1 MGKQIVVP
9 IDYSEISKGL
19 IQLADEWALR
29 MSAKLHFLH
38 VNRLPEVS
46 YYPGHFEQV
55 DQRNESK
62 ELQLL
67 ENYLAPLDIKSD
79 YDNSHEYGTPYF
91 KIVELV
97 ESVAADLVIMAAH
110 SHTMLGRL
118 FLGSNTDYVV
128 HHVHCPIYVHRQ
140 TKSDLAKIV
149 LVPLDFSEAN
159 RTVVE
164 KAVAWA
170 ERTESEIHF
179 VHVMTPIDYSYY
191 GAEASWGMGKA
202 ELEVTEDQ
210 GLEAMEKFLS
220 PMEITVPV
228 KQVVLFGSASYL
240 RILEYQKEIRAGILM
255 LAGHDHTVAGR
266 IFLGSNTDYLLHHVD
281 VPMYV
286 FKS

>member
-9 IDYSEISKGL
+9 IDYSDISKGL

-67 ENYLAPLDIKSD
+67 ENFLAPLDLKAEFD
-79 YDNSHEYGTPYF
+79 LSHEYGTPYF

-220 PMEITVPV
+220 PMQITVPV

>member
-1 MGKQIVVP
+1 
-9 IDYSEISKGL
+9 
-19 IQLADEWALR
+19 
-29 MSAKLHFLH
+29 
-38 VNRLPEVS
+38 
-46 YYPGHFEQV
+46 
-55 DQRNESK
+55 
-62 ELQLL
+62 
-67 ENYLAPLDIKSD
+67 
-79 YDNSHEYGTPYF
+79 
-91 KIVELV
+91 
-97 ESVAADLVIMAAH
+97 VAADLVIMAAH

-220 PMEITVPV
+220 PMQITVPV

>member
-1 MGKQIVVP
+1 MKKQIVVP
-9 IDYSEISKGL
+9 IDYSVISKGL
-19 IQLADEWALR
+19 IQLADEWAAR

-38 VNRLPEVS
+38 VNRPPEVS
-46 YYPGHFEQV
+46 YYPGRFEQV
-55 DQRNESK
+55 DQRNDSK

-67 ENYLAPLDIKSD
+67 ENYLAPLHIKSEFD
-79 YDNSHEYGTPYF
+79 ISHEYGTPYF

-97 ESVAADLVIMAAH
+97 ESVGADLVIMAAH

-118 FLGSNTDYVV
+118 FMGSNTDYVV
-128 HHVHCPIYVHRQ
+128 HHVHCPIYVYRQ
-140 TKSDLAKIV
+140 LKPDIAKIV

-159 RTVVE
+159 KMVAE

-170 ERTESEIHF
+170 ERTESEVHF

-202 ELEVTEDQ
+202 ELDVTEDQ
-210 GLEAMEKFLS
+210 GLDAMEKFLS
-220 PMEITVPV
+220 PIQITVPEKRV
-228 KQVVLFGSASYL
+228 ILFGSTSYL
-240 RILEYQKEIRAGILM
+240 RILEYQKEIRACMLM

-286 FKS
+286 YKS